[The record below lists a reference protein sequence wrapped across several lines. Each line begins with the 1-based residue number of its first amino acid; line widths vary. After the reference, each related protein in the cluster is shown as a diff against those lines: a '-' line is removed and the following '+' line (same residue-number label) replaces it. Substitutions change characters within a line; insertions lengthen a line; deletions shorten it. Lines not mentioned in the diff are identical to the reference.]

1 MYNNV
6 ELVCMHIELSFT
18 YQERKPSPP
27 RKRGDLKKKSQI
39 SDLLASVKLMILP
52 ERVEKSA
59 QSY

>member
-6 ELVCMHIELSFT
+6 EIVCMHIELSFT

-27 RKRGDLKKKSQI
+27 RKRGDLKKSQI

-59 QSY
+59 QSH